1 MTYTEEEAA
10 ERWCPYMKLSDRS
23 RGFCAAC
30 LGSGCM
36 KWQRERSGIR
46 RRQYVVCG
54 GGPDALFGAR
64 IKEDKTW
71 K

>member
-36 KWQRERSGIR
+36 MWRWDNDETGCCKQNGEGLENYRG
-46 RRQYVVCG
+46 YCG
-54 GGPDALFGAR
+54 LAGKP
-64 IKEDKTW
+64 
-71 K
+71 